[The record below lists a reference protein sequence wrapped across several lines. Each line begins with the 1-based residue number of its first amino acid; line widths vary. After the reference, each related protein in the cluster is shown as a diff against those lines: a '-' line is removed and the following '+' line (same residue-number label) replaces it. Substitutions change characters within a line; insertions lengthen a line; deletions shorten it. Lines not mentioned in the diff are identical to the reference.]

1 MNRSETPRLWSRL
14 VRTGFRL
21 LYNEMAWTYDTVS
34 WSVSLGAWR
43 AWQRAAL
50 PYLAGP
56 RVLEIAHG
64 PGHMLLAMYEMGL
77 HAVGLDLSP
86 AMGRQA
92 RRRLCRAGATVPL
105 LCARVQDLPL
115 AEASFDS
122 ALATFP
128 TDFIAEAETLAAVFR
143 VLRPGGQFVIV
154 PEGHLTGRGPLRRF
168 IGWLFRITG
177 QRWPDEPDAAG
188 TPWLAAAPMWPPLEK
203 RFQAAGFTVRLVEI
217 RLEGSSVSI
226 IIAEK
231 PAG

>member
-1 MNRSETPRLWSRL
+1 MIWTRL

-21 LYNEMAWTYDTVS
+21 LYNEMAWTYDLVS
-34 WSVSLGAWR
+34 WAVSLGAWR

-50 PYLAGP
+50 PYLTGP

-64 PGHMLLAMYEMGL
+64 PGHMLLALDQMGWQ
-77 HAVGLDLSP
+77 AVGLDLSP
-86 AMGRQA
+86 AMSRQA
-92 RRRLCRAGATVPL
+92 RRRLRRAGSSVPL
-105 LCARVQDLPL
+105 MQARLPDMPL
-115 AEASFDS
+115 ARETFDS
-122 ALATFP
+122 VLSTFP
-128 TDFIAEAETLAAVFR
+128 TDFIAESETLAAVYR
-143 VLRPGGQFVIV
+143 ILRPGGQFVIV

-177 QRWPDEPDAAG
+177 QRWPDEPETPD
-188 TPWLAAAPMWPPLEK
+188 TPWLAATSMWPKLKERIK
-203 RFQAAGFTVRLVEI
+203 IAGFTVRLLEM